1 MQYNKQIQLGIE
13 KQVKLISI
21 SLPMTLTF
29 INNITP
35 EHTVV
40 NICVL
45 QYYSVNN
52 LMYEI
57 HVEVNK
63 KKEKKRSGLTKE
75 KGGRVEV
82 EGGGGKKSL
91 EICIDNKYY
100 SFILNLFDSRRNCCT
115 VRKMSS
121 FSLSEKRSLP

>member
-1 MQYNKQIQLGIE
+1 MQYNKPIQLGIE

-21 SLPMTLTF
+21 SLPMTLTL

-35 EHTVV
+35 ERTVV
-40 NICVL
+40 NVCVL

-63 KKEKKRSGLTKE
+63 KKEERRSGLTKE
-75 KGGRVEV
+75 KGGWVEV
-82 EGGGGKKSL
+82 EGGRGW
-91 EICIDNKYY
+91 
-100 SFILNLFDSRRNCCT
+100 
-115 VRKMSS
+115 
-121 FSLSEKRSLP
+121 

>member
-1 MQYNKQIQLGIE
+1 
-13 KQVKLISI
+13 
-21 SLPMTLTF
+21 MTLTF
-29 INNITP
+29 INNNTP
-35 EHTVV
+35 ERTVV

-45 QYYSVNN
+45 QYYRVNN

-63 KKEKKRSGLTKE
+63 KKKKKWINERKE
-75 KGGRVEV
+75 RVGGGGGR
-82 EGGGGKKSL
+82 GGKKSL
-91 EICIDNKYY
+91 EIFLENKYY

-121 FSLSEKRSLP
+121 F

>member
-1 MQYNKQIQLGIE
+1 MQYNKQIQFGIE

-35 EHTVV
+35 ERTVV

-45 QYYSVNN
+45 QYSVNN

-63 KKEKKRSGLTKE
+63 NKRKEKKWINERK
-75 KGGRVEV
+75 GRV
-82 EGGGGKKSL
+82 GGGGG
-91 EICIDNKYY
+91 
-100 SFILNLFDSRRNCCT
+100 RGW
-115 VRKMSS
+115 
-121 FSLSEKRSLP
+121 

>member
-35 EHTVV
+35 ERTVV
-40 NICVL
+40 NICVHVL

-57 HVEVNK
+57 HVQVSKK

-75 KGGRVEV
+75 KGGWVEVEV
-82 EGGGGKKSL
+82 EGGKKSL
-91 EICIDNKYY
+91 AQ
-100 SFILNLFDSRRNCCT
+100 L
-115 VRKMSS
+115 VHV
-121 FSLSEKRSLP
+121 